1 MLSLT
6 KYEIDL
12 NYDFEKIH
20 IKKYMEKKYVEKMEL
35 FNGKKQSKND
45 ILERMIFFDEVIH
58 NILEGKINE

>member
-1 MLSLT
+1 MIL
-6 KYEIDL
+6 
-12 NYDFEKIH
+12 
-20 IKKYMEKKYVEKMEL
+20 KKFILKNIWKKKYVEKMEL

>member
-1 MLSLT
+1 
-6 KYEIDL
+6 
-12 NYDFEKIH
+12 
-20 IKKYMEKKYVEKMEL
+20 MEKKYVEKMEL